1 MNASNLS
8 DEPPMEGPTLK
19 FTTDMVSKMI
29 NEIKAG
35 KADGSPQ

>member
-19 FTTDMVSKMI
+19 FTTDMVSKVI
-29 NEIKAG
+29 NKIKVG
-35 KADGSPQ
+35 KAAGPS